1 MKTVNLLSQHL
12 SRMAFPASRG
22 WLRAVIAPNQIG
34 VYMLLRHG
42 KPFYVGRSDQCVLAR
57 LLNHEKLA
65 HANHFIWHR
74 CRTRETAYHTEAFW
88 YDQLAPSGLLVNKM
102 HPAKPDGH
110 LDDCPF
116 CAIQP
121 EHVAH
126 ILPNWDEKIPG
137 KEEPEILVPSA

>member
-1 MKTVNLLSQHL
+1 
-12 SRMAFPASRG
+12 
-22 WLRAVIAPNQIG
+22 
-34 VYMLLRHG
+34 
-42 KPFYVGRSDQCVLAR
+42 
-57 LLNHEKLA
+57 
-65 HANHFIWHR
+65 
-74 CRTRETAYHTEAFW
+74 
-88 YDQLAPSGLLVNKM
+88 M